1 MKCFAFD
8 LGRVLFDFDYNLAL
22 KKIESKV
29 CVPTQ
34 EILDHLFFKDFGKD
48 LEKGLIDT
56 HDFYEKFKKTF
67 RLTADYEEFRS
78 IWCDIF
84 SLNLD
89 VANLIEQLG
98 LIYPVYLISNI
109 TELQFEY
116 LHKNYPDI
124 FKLFDGLVLSYKVK
138 SLKPE
143 KEIYQTLKTVS
154 GHEYNNIF
162 YIDDRID
169 LICQAKQFNLNCI
182 HFTGFNELLSALSAY
197 DITIPSDSEKT
208 TLKLL
213 KEEIKKH
220 KKTLLVGIGNIDK
233 SDDALGVHL
242 AERINSTSTLKTINA
257 GQSPENYFGKITK
270 EEPDL
275 IIFADCA
282 AMDSQQT
289 LGCFGPGDI
298 KNLSLHLT
306 HDGSLS
312 LAVEYLQNAI
322 RSDIL
327 FLALNG
333 YNFSLGN
340 NLSKPAERELEIL
353 INFFIKNFSG
363 KNP

>member
-8 LGRVLFDFDYNLAL
+8 LGKVLFDFNYNLAL

-29 CVPTQ
+29 SVSTQ
-34 EILDHLFFKDFGKD
+34 EILDHLFLKDFGKD
-48 LEKGLIDT
+48 LEKGLINT
-56 HDFYEKFKKTF
+56 HDFYRKFKKSF
-67 RLTADYEEFRS
+67 GLTANYEEFRS

-84 SLNLD
+84 SLNQD
-89 VANLIEQLG
+89 VANLIGRLG

-124 FKLFDGLVLSYKVK
+124 FKLFDGLILSYKVK

-143 KEIYQTLKTVS
+143 KEIYQALKAVS
-154 GHEYNNIF
+154 GHKYGDIV

-182 HFTGFNELLSALSAY
+182 HFTGFNELLSVLNSCNIA
-197 DITIPSDSEKT
+197 IPSEEEKT

-220 KKTLLVGIGNIDK
+220 KKTLIAGIGNIDK
-233 SDDALGVHL
+233 SDDGLGIYLV
-242 AERINSTSTLKTINA
+242 EKIKGMGTLKTINT
-257 GQSPENYFGKITK
+257 GQTLENYLGKIAK

-275 IIFADCA
+275 IIFADCT
-282 AMDSQQT
+282 AMESSQT
-289 LGCFGPGDI
+289 LGCFGPGEI

-306 HDGSLS
+306 HDSSLS
-312 LAVEYLQNAI
+312 LAVEYLQNET

-327 FLALNG
+327 FLAVNG

-340 NLSKPAERELEIL
+340 NLSKPAERELKIL
-353 INFFIKNFSG
+353 VSFFTKNFSG
-363 KNP
+363 KNL